1 MLFNQ
6 AALINLI
13 KENPTLWEVEF
24 DGDIK
29 KIKTIAPLNPKHIVD
44 EEVAQSA
51 LFFLF
56 TSQIIP
62 MKTIQEIITRYN
74 ELENTKANL
83 GRPRTEAEWLETQR
97 LEEEFTNHPE
107 ADDTCTYKG
116 NFVMKSDVSV
126 EDYLN
131 Q

>member
-1 MLFNQ
+1 MNFN
-6 AALINLI
+6 N
-13 KENPTLWEVEF
+13 
-24 DGDIK
+24 
-29 KIKTIAPLNPKHIVD
+29 D
-44 EEVAQSA
+44 EKDV
-51 LFFLF
+51 LFLF
-56 TSQIIP
+56 TSLIIP

-97 LEEEFTNHPE
+97 LDEEFTNHPD

>member
-1 MLFNQ
+1 MYNKDMRSRDR
-6 AALINLI
+6 LII
-13 KENPTLWEVEF
+13 
-24 DGDIK
+24 
-29 KIKTIAPLNPKHIVD
+29 
-44 EEVAQSA
+44 Q
-51 LFFLF
+51 
-56 TSQIIP
+56 TSQIIQ

-97 LEEEFTNHPE
+97 LEEEFTNHPD

-116 NFVMKSDVSV
+116 KFVMKSDVSV